1 MKKWIEGKW
10 PKPPKWRCMSFQS
23 LSILSVNCQ
32 TRDPTRTGVHPA
44 HEAHGARG
52 SIITG
57 CLQPGASSEH
67 QPPTPVLELCAAELM
82 ALWSE
87 PDSSGEK
94 ALSEDQEAVIQGR
107 GRQGAG
113 SGVLRSWGE
122 SSRFLQSWR
131 RPVSPAVTCGEPQ
144 PPPEGAA
151 FLLLLLH
158 EAGPIPSGGAWRT
171 QLPIPAPAPRP
182 RTHGQPGH
190 TRPV

>member
-1 MKKWIEGKW
+1 
-10 PKPPKWRCMSFQS
+10 MSFQS

-158 EAGPIPSGGAWRT
+158 TFTSYFCIPVPYNEKDIFFGCRSQSMHQGK
-171 QLPIPAPAPRP
+171 
-182 RTHGQPGH
+182 HGMFLG
-190 TRPV
+190 